1 MKTGN
6 AASTLIDAL
15 GGTAAV
21 AALTVGRMPA
31 VSNWRRRGAIP
42 SRWLR
47 RLEAEADKRGIPV
60 DYAAFSLASEAA
72 A

>member
-21 AALTVGRMPA
+21 AAATVGSMPA
-31 VSNWRRRGAIP
+31 VSNWKRRGAIP

-47 RLEAEADKRGIPV
+47 RLEAEAEKLGVPV